1 MRPKDDSIIRPK
13 PIAEHALCS
22 QNYLIPTDSIS
33 LVWENLDM
41 ALRRRSGG
49 FIMCGPWRI
58 GKSAAIRYLEI
69 VAKAKYKGLF
79 TATLDG
85 ESKLY
90 ISERD
95 FFADICNELKISTNG
110 SSGECKRRA
119 VDQMILMGQR
129 NVKHLFLLFIDEPQ
143 KWTDLQLNWLCE
155 IYDKLERHNVRLIS
169 VLVGQ
174 QTLIAFRQNY
184 IERANGVVIDR
195 LMQQVVEFHGI
206 RDPEELR
213 VVLSGYDT
221 IFESDPDWTFT
232 RFFFPQAYA
241 AGFRL
246 QEATEVIWS
255 AFVDVI
261 DANGKL
267 LEHWIPMR
275 HLTLM
280 VEALFEDYC
289 FKDAPDF
296 KVDKE
301 FVLFLI
307 AKSAFSAYLS
317 ALSSPST
324 RHSYD
329 KK

>member
-1 MRPKDDSIIRPK
+1 
-13 PIAEHALCS
+13 
-22 QNYLIPTDSIS
+22 
-33 LVWENLDM
+33 M

-58 GKSAAIRYLEI
+58 GKSSAIRYLQMI
-69 VAKAKYKGLF
+69 AQAKYKGLF

-85 ESKLY
+85 ETKLY
-90 ISERD
+90 VSERD
-95 FFADICNELKISTNG
+95 FFADLCKELGVSTSG

-129 NVKHLFLLFIDEPQ
+129 NAKRLFLLFIDEPQ

-169 VLVGQ
+169 VMVGQ
-174 QTLIAFRQNY
+174 QTLVAFRQNY
-184 IERANGVVIDR
+184 IDRANGVVVDR
-195 LMQQVVEFHGI
+195 LMRQVIEFHGI
-206 RDPEELR
+206 RDPEELK
-213 VVLSGYDT
+213 VVLGGYDT
-221 IFESDPDWTFT
+221 IFESNQAWPFT
-232 RFFFPQAYA
+232 RFFFPQAYL

-246 QEATEVIWS
+246 QEATEIIWS

-261 DANGKL
+261 NANGKL
-267 LEHWIPMR
+267 LEHWLPMK

-280 VEALFEDYC
+280 VETLFEDYC

-296 KVDKE
+296 KIDRE
-301 FVLFLI
+301 FVDFLI
-307 AKSAFSAYLS
+307 AKGDFLVYLS
-317 ALSSPST
+317 ALASPMS
-324 RHSYD
+324 RHDYD